1 MPGEKFY
8 CGKGRGREMEERN
21 AGGLTEREFLRQ
33 YDPGKYERPSVTAD
47 TLIFTVDKGDEDYH
61 LQIMLIRRKDH
72 PCIHKWAIPGGFVGM
87 EESVDQA
94 AVRELEEKTGL
105 RDIYLEQLY
114 TWGDV
119 GRDPRTRIISVSYM
133 ALAPKEKLEPIPGG
147 DTADAAWYSIGR
159 QGGHF
164 RLWNESREL
173 AEEDLAFDHARM
185 IGLALERMK
194 NKVFYTDIAFKL
206 LPERFTFPELQRLY
220 EAILGEKLHGPNF
233 RRDMQKLVE
242 QTDEKC
248 RSRRA
253 GKPARYYRQKYNE
266 KQNLK

>member
-1 MPGEKFY
+1 MADERVSL
-8 CGKGRGREMEERN
+8 GKHISWERQGRAMEERN
-21 AGGLTEREFLRQ
+21 ARGLTEREFLRQ

-47 TLIFTVDKGDEDYH
+47 TLIFTVDKGGEDYH
-61 LQIMLIRRKDH
+61 LQIMLIQRKDH
-72 PCIHKWAIPGGFVGM
+72 PCIRKWAVPGGFVGM

-94 AVRELEEKTGL
+94 AVRELEEETGL

-133 ALAPKEKLEPIPGG
+133 ALVPKEKLVPAAGG
-147 DTADAAWYSIGR
+147 DTADVAWYSIGR
-159 QGGHF
+159 QEGHF

-185 IGLALERMK
+185 IRLALERMK
-194 NKVFYTDIAFKL
+194 NKVFYTDIAFRL

-220 EAILGEKLHGPNF
+220 EAILGEKLHAPNF

-248 RSRRA
+248 KSQKA
-253 GKPARYYRQKYNE
+253 GKPAWYYRQKRN
-266 KQNLK
+266 